1 MAGSN
6 PSRAMMSRNRISEN
20 QNLRTEIFQHR
31 REIYSRSLT
40 DNPRWSDMS
49 QRSVQATHWEHQS
62 RSPRPTNP
70 DQLTTNALLTR
81 TVGHSSHHKP
91 PLNNIMLPT
100 GQRRT
105 GRKHLDLLFFASTVL
120 AIRMLPYYKKIHYF
134 AKKIHYFLATGT
146 AKDPLTAKAVP
157 LSSHDAAAA
166 TVHRTCSTGTS

>member
-1 MAGSN
+1 
-6 PSRAMMSRNRISEN
+6 MMSRNRISEN

-40 DNPRWSDMS
+40 DNPKWSDMS

-91 PLNNIMLPT
+91 SLNNIMLPT

-105 GRKHLDLLFFASTVL
+105 GRNRHGWLWTFCAQHGRFLLARL
-120 AIRMLPYYKKIHYF
+120 
-134 AKKIHYFLATGT
+134 
-146 AKDPLTAKAVP
+146 P
-157 LSSHDAAAA
+157 LSL
-166 TVHRTCSTGTS
+166 VQ